1 MVQKINIGNIVND
14 GLGDDLR
21 TAFQKV
27 NANFT
32 ELDAGL
38 TITASNL
45 GLIGET
51 VFVRKYN
58 NNLEFKRLIAGNK
71 ITLDSSPDVITIN
84 ATQPDAF
91 TKITTNIGEVLAT
104 NRTNIT
110 IQGGASTTVV
120 ADSDLGVITIDTKQN
135 LDNIFQTL
143 DFGPINGVGFQTIV
157 QATMAATNFDL
168 GTITNPGRIGYDLG
182 GFGV

>member
-27 NANFT
+27 NANFA

-84 ATQPDAF
+84 TTSPDAF
-91 TKITTNIGEVLAT
+91 TKITTNIGVVEASS
-104 NRTNIT
+104 NQNIT
-110 IQGGASTTVV
+110 IQGGSSTRVI
-120 ADSDLGVITIDTKQN
+120 ADGPVITVDTSYN

-182 GFGV
+182 GFGA

>member
-21 TAFQKV
+21 TAFEKV
-27 NANFT
+27 NSNFT

-84 ATQPDAF
+84 TTSPDAF
-91 TKITTNIGEVLAT
+91 TKITTNQGQVNASAYQ
-104 NRTNIT
+104 NIT
-110 IQGGASTTVV
+110 IEGGTSTRVI
-120 ADSDLGVITIDTKQN
+120 ADGAVIKIDTNYN

-143 DFGPINGVGFQTIV
+143 DFGPINGAGFQSIV
-157 QATMAATNFDL
+157 QATMAATNMDF
-168 GTITNPGRIGYDLG
+168 GTITNPGRISYDLG
-182 GFGV
+182 SFGA